1 MGDCEIQC
9 PVDRIDPG
17 QRSDG
22 ARVARSCVAGCFT
35 GQSGLSVCKRAGK
48 QECEE
53 ECFHC
58 CKLMDSLRCV
68 NLPFDSIFW

>member
-22 ARVARSCVAGCFT
+22 ARVARIHSSLFPSCATEHGVRRTMHAAIFAACSPAGRT
-35 GQSGLSVCKRAGK
+35 PKS
-48 QECEE
+48 
-53 ECFHC
+53 
-58 CKLMDSLRCV
+58 
-68 NLPFDSIFW
+68 